1 MQFSSVFFVFRV
13 QKSQLITLYIY
24 CTTKIQSDW
33 RFECND
39 ADLSP
44 KNWDV
49 KSTTN
54 EKKSAEIHC
63 KLKLD
68 NIPKMKI
75 ISIALKCCTRFACQ
89 QRRRLEYASEEH
101 VAFHITRFHRSECKM
116 KREREISVEKRHER
130 EDRERKRVFCVLL
143 LLCASTKN
151 GFIVCTMLRFS
162 QRCVSQLDRKQM
174 KRNIVR
180 NRIAMPKSTK
190 ERKKKKWMQ
199 RRAEAITTN
208 EFYIN
213 YHNYLIKIWRRQ
225 SKSHLIMKQL
235 IIKQQNRRRDGRK
248 PRVTYT
254 GWWFRRTIKA
264 GFSHARRLHLM

>member
-1 MQFSSVFFVFRV
+1 MLHAICLPAKKKIGICKRRACRFPHHSVSSFWMQ
-13 QKSQLITLYIY
+13 
-24 CTTKIQSDW
+24 
-33 RFECND
+33 
-39 ADLSP
+39 
-44 KNWDV
+44 
-49 KSTTN
+49 N
-54 EKKSAEIHC
+54 E
-63 KLKLD
+63 
-68 NIPKMKI
+68 
-75 ISIALKCCTRFACQ
+75 
-89 QRRRLEYASEEH
+89 
-101 VAFHITRFHRSECKM
+101 
-116 KREREISVEKRHER
+116 
-130 EDRERKRVFCVLL
+130 ERKRNFCRKTTRKKIQRKKESI
-143 LLCASTKN
+143 LCVAA
-151 GFIVCTMLRFS
+151 VCKHQKWLHCVYMLRFS

-235 IIKQQNRRRDGRK
+235 IIKQQNCGRDGRK
-248 PRVTYT
+248 PRVKYT

-264 GFSHARRLHLM
+264 GLSHARRLHLM